1 MEHKNKL
8 EELNK
13 ETLQKLEDYVKM
25 KSSLKEEHHEQLK
38 TARQEWQLAWSK
50 LMEILTVLERIEI

>member
-8 EELNK
+8 EALHK
-13 ETLQKLEDYVKM
+13 EALQKLEDYAKT
-25 KSSLKEEHHEQLK
+25 KATLKEDQHEQLN
-38 TARQEWQLAWSK
+38 TAKQEWQLAWSK

>member
-13 ETLQKLEDYVKM
+13 DALQKLDDYVKT
-25 KSSLKEEHHEQLK
+25 KTTLKEEHHEQLNS
-38 TARQEWQLAWSK
+38 ARHDWQLAWSK